1 MGLIS
6 AIAGKKGLL
15 FVGGILAGLVLPPIV
30 RSKTVRK
37 AAVAVTAKSMNLKDN
52 AVSAFESIKEEA
64 QDIYAEAKYK
74 ECQGDGPEATENDAE
89 E

>member
-6 AIAGKKGLL
+6 AIAGKKGIL
-15 FVGGILAGLVLPPIV
+15 FAGGILAGLVLTPIV
-30 RSKTVRK
+30 KSKTVRK
-37 AAVAVTAKSMNLKDN
+37 AAVAVTAKSMSLKDD

-74 ECQGDGPEATENDAE
+74 QCEGDGPETTENDE